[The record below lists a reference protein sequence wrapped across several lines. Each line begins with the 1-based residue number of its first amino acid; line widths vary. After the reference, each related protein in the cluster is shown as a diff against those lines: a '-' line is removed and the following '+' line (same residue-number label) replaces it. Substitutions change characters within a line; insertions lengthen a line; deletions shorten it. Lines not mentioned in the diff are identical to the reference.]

1 MDIEMNKSDEE
12 KDSIIG
18 FKINIE
24 IAKCLLER

>member
-1 MDIEMNKSDEE
+1 MDIEKNKPDNE
-12 KDSIIG
+12 KDPTSG

>member
-1 MDIEMNKSDEE
+1 MDIENDKPDDK
-12 KDSIIG
+12 KDPIIG